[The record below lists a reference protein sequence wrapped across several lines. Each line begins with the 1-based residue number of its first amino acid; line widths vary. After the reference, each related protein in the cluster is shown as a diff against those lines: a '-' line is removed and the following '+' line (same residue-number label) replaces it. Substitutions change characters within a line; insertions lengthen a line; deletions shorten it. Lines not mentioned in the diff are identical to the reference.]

1 MSLESLGLA
10 IAWKFNDVSGVQTID
25 GKITKFPEID
35 GVTLGEDG
43 FPTAEDQA
51 KWLKEYEDHLAA
63 TEYQR
68 NRKDEYPSFEDQFDE
83 LYHNGID
90 GWKSTIKVVKDK
102 YPKP

>member
-1 MSLESLGLA
+1 MTDISVVIG
-10 IAWKFNDVSGVQTID
+10 WKFNHQQGMTTRAGV
-25 GKITKFPEID
+25 ITKFPGGIPSD
-35 GVTLGEDG
+35 
-43 FPTAEDQA
+43 EDQA

>member
-1 MSLESLGLA
+1 MTDISAA
-10 IAWKFNDVSGVQTID
+10 IGWKFNHQQGMATRAGV
-25 GKITKFPEID
+25 ITKFPGGIPSD
-35 GVTLGEDG
+35 
-43 FPTAEDQA
+43 EDQA

>member
-1 MSLESLGLA
+1 MTDISVVIG
-10 IAWKFNDVSGVQTID
+10 WKFNHQQGMTTRAGV
-25 GKITKFPEID
+25 ITKFPGGIPSD
-35 GVTLGEDG
+35 
-43 FPTAEDQA
+43 EDQA
-51 KWLKEYEDHLAA
+51 KWLKESEDHLAA